1 MDYKVTLNLPHTDFP
16 MKADLAKRE
25 PVMLKNWEE
34 IDVYKKIRESS
45 KGRPLYIL
53 HDGPPYAN
61 GHIHI
66 GTAFNKILKD
76 IIVKSKH
83 MSGFDSTYVPGW
95 DCHGLPIEHEVDK
108 ELGDKKGSLSVLEI
122 RHLCRDYA
130 QRFVNIQREEF
141 RRLGVLGEWDNPY
154 LTMSYDYQATIVR
167 EFGKFGLSGSLY
179 KSKKPV
185 HWCVS
190 CQTALAEAEVE
201 YQGHTSSSI
210 FVKFPLKDDLSD
222 ILSSLED
229 RGVSIIIWTTTPWT
243 IPANLAVALHPEFP
257 YAAVGVDNEVFILA
271 KGLLEDSFKAMGISQ
286 YKILE
291 EFQAKILEGRRCRHP
306 LYDRESKVIL
316 APYVTLDA
324 GTGCV
329 HTAPGHG
336 REDYESGLRYNLE
349 IYSPVDDDGK
359 FTDDVPLFSGQYVF
373 DANSQ
378 IIEKL
383 REAGALIEEDTI
395 EHTYPHCW
403 RCKNPLIL
411 RATEQ
416 WFISMEKNDL
426 RKKALS
432 CIDQVT
438 WLPPW
443 GRDRIYGMVENRPD
457 WCISRQRSWGVPI
470 VAFCCKDCGGLLLNK
485 EVVEHVAQMFET
497 HGADCWFSMNAK
509 ELLPQNTRCSNCG
522 GVDFEKEKDI
532 LDVWF
537 DSGVSF
543 ATVLEKRDYLTY
555 PAHLY
560 VEGSD
565 QHRGWFQSA
574 LLTSVGTR
582 QRVPYQTVLTHGFV
596 VDAEGKK
603 MSKSLGNVIAPHEVI
618 NKYGAEILRLWV
630 AAEDY
635 RDDIKLSPEI
645 LERLSEAYRKIR
657 NTCRYL
663 MGNLYDFNP
672 VNDSVGYEDQ
682 LEIDRWALHRLQKL
696 IEKVRGAYEK
706 LEFHIVY
713 HVLYNFCTVD
723 MSAFYLD
730 VLKDRLYVAPKNSLE
745 RRSAQTTLF
754 QILSALVKLMAPVLS
769 FTAEEIWSHL
779 RDYSNGEQSVHLT
792 QFPATN
798 QFLVDE
804 GLEKK
809 WDTILTTRGE
819 VTKALELARKQK
831 LIGHS
836 LDAKVTLSVP
846 RDIYLLLSTYLSQL
860 NAIFIVSKVE
870 LLQEEALPGAYESE
884 VLKGVRVDVA
894 PAPGKKCER
903 CWIYDVSVGED
914 RNHPTICRRC
924 VEVMS
929 TVPIGN

>member
-1 MDYKVTLNLPHTDFP
+1 MDYKATLNLPQTDFP
-16 MKADLAKRE
+16 MKADLAERE
-25 PVMLKNWEE
+25 PVILENWKE

-76 IIVKSKH
+76 IIVKSKQ
-83 MSGFDSTYVPGW
+83 MSGFDSIYVPGW

-108 ELGDKKGSLSVLEI
+108 ELGDKKCTLSILEI
-122 RHLCRDYA
+122 RRLCRDYA
-130 QRFVNIQREEF
+130 QRFVNVQREEF
-141 RRLGVLGEWDNPY
+141 KRLGVLGEWNNPY

-167 EFGKFGLSGSLY
+167 EFGKFALGGSLY

-185 HWCVS
+185 HWCAS

-201 YQGHTSSSI
+201 YQEHTSPSI
-210 FVKFPLKDDLSD
+210 FVKFSFKDDLSH
-222 ILSSLED
+222 IFPSLRD
-229 RGVSIIIWTTTPWT
+229 RQVSIIIWTTTPWT
-243 IPANLAVALHPEFP
+243 IPANLALALHPEFP
-257 YAAVGVDNEVFILA
+257 YVAVVVDNEVFILA
-271 KGLLEDSFKAMGISQ
+271 KGLLEESFKAMGISH

-291 EFQAKILEGRRCRHP
+291 EFQAKILEGRRCLHP
-306 LYDRESKVIL
+306 LYDRESKLIL
-316 APYVTLDA
+316 ASYVTLDA

-336 REDYESGLRYNLE
+336 REDYESGLKYNLE
-349 IYSPVDDDGK
+349 IYSPVDDNGK

-378 IIEKL
+378 VIEKL
-383 REAGALIEEDTI
+383 REAGALIKEDTI

-416 WFISMEKNDL
+416 WFISMEKNGL
-426 RKKALS
+426 RSKALS

-438 WLPPW
+438 WLPSW

-470 VAFCCKDCGGLLLNK
+470 VAFYCKDCGGLLLSK
-485 EVVEHVAQMFET
+485 EVIEHVAQMFET
-497 HGADCWFSMNAK
+497 HGADCWFSMDAQ
-509 ELLPQNTRCSNCG
+509 ELLPQNARCSNCG
-522 GVDFEKEKDI
+522 GVHFKKEKDI

-543 ATVLEKRDYLTY
+543 APVLEKRDYLAY
-555 PAHLY
+555 PAQLY

-582 QRVPYQTVLTHGFV
+582 QKVPYQTVLTHGFV

-618 NKYGAEILRLWV
+618 KKYGAEILRLWV

-663 MGNLYDFNP
+663 IGNLYDFNP
-672 VNDSVGYEDQ
+672 MKDSISYQDQ
-682 LEIDRWALHRLQKL
+682 LEIDRWALHRLQGL
-696 IEKVRGAYEK
+696 IERVRKAYEK

-713 HVLYNFCTVD
+713 HALYNFCTVD

-730 VLKDRLYVAPKNSLE
+730 VLKDRLYVMPKTSLE

-754 QILSALVKLMAPVLS
+754 QILSTLVKLMAPVLS
-769 FTAEEIWSHL
+769 FTAEEIWTHL
-779 RDYSNGEQSVHLT
+779 RKYNNQEQSVHLT
-792 QFPATN
+792 QFPAINHT
-798 QFLVDE
+798 LLDE
-804 GLEKK
+804 GLEKR
-809 WDTILTTRGE
+809 WDTILTIRGE

-836 LDAKVTLSVP
+836 LDAQITLSVP
-846 RDIYLLLSTYLSQL
+846 KDLYLLLSPYLSQL
-860 NAIFIVSKVE
+860 NAIFIVSRVE
-870 LLQEEALPGAYESE
+870 LVQEEARTYAYESK
-884 VLKGVRVDVA
+884 VVKGVRIDVT

-914 RNHPTICRRC
+914 KDHPTICKRC

-929 TVPIGN
+929 WRGN